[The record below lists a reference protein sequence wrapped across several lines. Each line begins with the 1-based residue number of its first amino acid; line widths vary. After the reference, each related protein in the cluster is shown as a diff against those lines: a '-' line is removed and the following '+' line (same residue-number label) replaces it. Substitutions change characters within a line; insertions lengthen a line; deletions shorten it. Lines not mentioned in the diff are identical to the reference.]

1 MDEGASAIFV
11 AEKTSVVNYRGF
23 PRQLTAAGLTT
34 EGHFGHLHVFF
45 SPLTCV
51 NNNFQAIFAFLG
63 SLNNWY
69 I

>member
-1 MDEGASAIFV
+1 MDEGASAGFV
-11 AEKTSVVNYRGF
+11 AEKTYRGF

-63 SLNNWY
+63 SLNN
-69 I
+69 